1 MSRRAGLLRSIVF
14 CCLCLLH
21 ASRASSAADGEWGHL
36 SGRFVYDGEV
46 PTSKPLEVTRDSDTF
61 GKTVEDDSLIVHK
74 ENQGVANVIVYLLPE
89 KERKLRVHASYDKDA
104 EAKIGLEVSR
114 GRWSPRVLLIRT
126 TQTLVERNHDPV
138 AHAAFLHLLANPPR
152 ASIIHA
158 GHPVEHRFSVEERM
172 PGLIGCNIH
181 PWERAFLLV
190 RANPYMAK
198 SDLDGKF
205 EIKNLPVG
213 EHTFQVWHERTG
225 YLRNV
230 RCGPVATDSKGRFTL
245 AIRGGE
251 QTTLD
256 AAVPGSRFEAKS
268 P

>member
-21 ASRASSAADGEWGHL
+21 ASRAASAEDGEWGHL

-74 ENQGVANVIVYLLPE
+74 ENKGIANVVVYLLPE
-89 KERKLRVHASYDKDA
+89 KDRALRTHPSYDQDA

-114 GRWSPRVLLIRT
+114 GRWSPRVLLMRT
-126 TQTLVERNHDPV
+126 TQTLAERNRDPV
-138 AHAAFLHLLANPPR
+138 GHNAYLQLMANPPR
-152 ASIIHA
+152 NTLIFGDRA
-158 GHPVEHRFSVEERM
+158 VEHRFQAEERIPQM
-172 PGLIGCNIH
+172 VACNIH
-181 PWERAFLLV
+181 PWERAFVLV

-205 EIKNLPVG
+205 DIKNLPVG

-225 YLRNV
+225 YVRDV
-230 RCGPVATDSKGRFTL
+230 RCGPIATNSKGRFSVT
-245 AIRGGE
+245 IRAGA
-251 QTTLD
+251 QTTLN
-256 AAVPGSRFEAKS
+256 AAVPGSRFEAQS